1 VNASP
6 ALVSSFVLCG
16 KANRRTSKIMGR
28 WRMGKQQG
36 TLLLFSL
43 STALSLAVMTSAH
56 APNNTSYSF
65 RRFRSIRP
73 KGSSLASP
81 RRTNSKEQ
89 LCHWMMLFIIKLEK
103 PHEPKERWLRAVCAC
118 VFVCV
123 HLIAHPSGWF
133 GEYEETH
140 PPLYVIP
147 VEEIIKATAVC
158 RLCVCVYVCVVMV
171 LFDACVLS
179 VFVEGVFWWWRA
191 VGRRRKGG
199 ICLRRDLP
207 LQCNIIPFSP
217 GFVSGQKLK
226 SWEPC
231 CDALAP
237 LPSISLF
244 DCFEAHLGLVPQRV
258 SINRVIPLPPLMSFY
273 GCVCVFASEV

>member
-1 VNASP
+1 MWTDGLQSRNFSFFELPSVCRIPDFNVIHYKHTHGFSPVKTAPSRDALVNASP

-16 KANRRTSKIMGR
+16 KANRRMSKIMGR

-103 PHEPKERWLRAVCAC
+103 QHEPKERWLRAVCAC
-118 VFVCV
+118 ACVCV

-140 PPLYVIP
+140 PPSTWFP
-147 VEEIIKATAVC
+147 SK
-158 RLCVCVYVCVVMV
+158 RLSRRPPCADFVCVCM
-171 LFDACVLS
+171 
-179 VFVEGVFWWWRA
+179 FV
-191 VGRRRKGG
+191 
-199 ICLRRDLP
+199 
-207 LQCNIIPFSP
+207 
-217 GFVSGQKLK
+217 
-226 SWEPC
+226 
-231 CDALAP
+231 
-237 LPSISLF
+237 
-244 DCFEAHLGLVPQRV
+244 
-258 SINRVIPLPPLMSFY
+258 
-273 GCVCVFASEV
+273 